1 MKTRKNYLILQLRL
15 KKFSRLPNSQLAP
28 REKVQKNKYSYIM
41 LFPEILYREL
51 DLQAIAMSNRAYFFF
66 LGE

>member
-1 MKTRKNYLILQLRL
+1 
-15 KKFSRLPNSQLAP
+15 
-28 REKVQKNKYSYIM
+28 M

-51 DLQAIAMSNRAYFFF
+51 NPQAIAMSNRAYFFF

>member
-1 MKTRKNYLILQLRL
+1 
-15 KKFSRLPNSQLAP
+15 
-28 REKVQKNKYSYIM
+28 M